1 MRAALVAVGVV
12 VALLPTACGSDS
24 GQGEV
29 RIELGRRFQDGA
41 ETGDPVDIGLLVAGD
56 WDRMVVLC
64 PGDDEAAAAER
75 LGFDWADYPG
85 PVDQAGNALLVFP
98 RDDQVVAWST
108 VHRADGDPC
117 ALPER
122 VVPRDED
129 VVRVE
134 ATPGG
139 LVLTPA

>member
-1 MRAALVAVGVV
+1 MRRVLVAGGLLAAVV
-12 VALLPTACGSDS
+12 LAGCGSDS

-41 ETGDPVDIGLLVAGD
+41 ETGEPVDVGLLVAGD

-64 PGDDEAAAAER
+64 PGDDEATATDR
-75 LGFDWADYPG
+75 LGFAWDDYPG
-85 PVDQAGNALLVFP
+85 PVEETGNALLVFP
-98 RDDQVVAWST
+98 QDDRVVAWST

-122 VVPRDED
+122 VIPRDED

-134 ATPGG
+134 QTTAG